1 MSNPSSTSSSETRSD
16 LAVLLHTLAWCA
28 AFLLAARLV
37 IPTFAPNM
45 GYRTQLVNAA
55 EYLRQAR
62 DEDVKVVVFGSS
74 RMRASFVADEW
85 SRLAGLAPGQVINLS
100 VPGGRSFDA
109 LYMLRNAGG
118 LPVGTELV
126 IVEVSHV
133 EFNGNMQSPITGER
147 VGTPPHYRRWASLG
161 QRLALDDPFDR
172 LALTFEYFWPLY
184 HRVPMASWLAALDGQ
199 GYRVPALPNEPVF
212 WNPEGTH
219 VGDRGNRL
227 AYKPRRI
234 AKRHFHA
241 PQLSGF
247 ARSTFEALRAEL
259 VDQGVEV
266 VLLQLPLKKG
276 YLEVVQRARASADL
290 YDEISTFALA
300 QQDSHVR
307 VLLREHASD
316 WELDDRIFID
326 YGHMSLEGATAF
338 TQKLFETINRP

>member
-1 MSNPSSTSSSETRSD
+1 MSDLSSTSSSETRSD
-16 LAVLLHTLAWCA
+16 RAVLLHTLAWCA
-28 AFLLAARLV
+28 AFLVVARLA
-37 IPTFAPNM
+37 IPTFAPNT
-45 GYRTQLVNAA
+45 GYRTQLANAA

-62 DEDVKVVVFGSS
+62 DQDVKVVVFGSS
-74 RMRASFVADEW
+74 RMRAAFVAEEW
-85 SRLAGLAPGQVINLS
+85 SRLAGLAPDQVINLS

-109 LYMLRNAGG
+109 LYMLRDAGG
-118 LPVGTELV
+118 LPEGTERV

-161 QRLALDDPFDR
+161 QRIALDDPIESV
-172 LALTFEYFWPLY
+172 LLTLEYFWPLY
-184 HRVPMASWLAALDGQ
+184 HRLPMASWLAALDGQ
-199 GYRVPALPNEPVF
+199 GYRVPMLPNEPVF
-212 WNPEGTH
+212 WSPEGTH
-219 VGDRGNRL
+219 LGDRANRL

-234 AKRHFHA
+234 AKRHFHD
-241 PQLSGF
+241 PQLSPF
-247 ARSTFEALRAEL
+247 ALRTFEELRREL

-276 YLEVVQRARASADL
+276 YLEVVHQAEASTEL
-290 YDEISTFALA
+290 YDEIRTFALA

-316 WELDDRIFID
+316 WQLDDGIFID

-338 TQKLFETINRP
+338 TRRLFETLNSP